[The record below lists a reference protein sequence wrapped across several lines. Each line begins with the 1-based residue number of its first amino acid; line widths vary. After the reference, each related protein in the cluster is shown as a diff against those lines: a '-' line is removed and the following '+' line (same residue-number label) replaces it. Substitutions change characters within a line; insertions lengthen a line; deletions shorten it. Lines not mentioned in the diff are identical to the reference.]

1 MSTAQYIPS
10 ELIVHILKYLSHPS
24 DLSSCALTCKSWS
37 LHAVEL
43 LWYKPNFVRSTA
55 WVSFCMVLQTQ
66 KTLFPY
72 TSFIRRIN
80 LSLLSTHVQDAHLT
94 SLNDCERLERVTL
107 TGCSNLTDNGIIGFL
122 GTNTNKIRK
131 CLVSM
136 DLGDVTNVTD
146 ISIKRIA
153 EICPNLQGLNLSMC
167 KEGPGRF
174 EGITDEGIV
183 MLSESCTGLRRIKL
197 NNCVKVSDNS
207 VISLAKNC
215 PALLEIDLMNC
226 NITNKSLLEVFKYS
240 KELREFRLNNCADIT
255 DSAFTESAL
264 SKLPSPQSTSL
275 HHHHQHTSLS
285 SAYYYDQLRILD
297 LTSIQSITDHAVRQI
312 IAAAPKIRNLVLN
325 KCHNITDESVLAI
338 CQLGRYLHYLHLGH
352 CLRLTDYSIVE
363 LARHCTRIRY
373 LDLACCGQ
381 LTDRSVVELATLPKL
396 KRIGLVKCQNIT
408 DQAIYALTS
417 HTRIANSL
425 ERVHLSYCSRL
436 TIPAIM
442 QLVNFCEKLTHLSLT
457 SVPAFLRP
465 DFQRFRRTPPK
476 EFSTQQRSVFCV
488 FSGRGVRELRG
499 YFNQLAAMNAE
510 ALQHQQQHLQHLQH
524 NNNNNNININDNIN
538 INNQQQQHQPLSTTQ
553 QNILQRH
560 VDLSH
565 IDIPTDV
572 LSRLHRA
579 DGIQAMLALRN
590 GRPLASAN
598 TTNSTTP
605 TISSPNNN
613 IPTTI
618 GSSNTAGT
626 RTAVTVGTST
636 TEIGAY
642 DDEDINNEVFGDA
655 NDTDVL

>member
-1 MSTAQYIPS
+1 
-10 ELIVHILKYLSHPS
+10 
-24 DLSSCALTCKSWS
+24 
-37 LHAVEL
+37 
-43 LWYKPNFVRSTA
+43 
-55 WVSFCMVLQTQ
+55 
-66 KTLFPY
+66 
-72 TSFIRRIN
+72 
-80 LSLLSTHVQDAHLT
+80 
-94 SLNDCERLERVTL
+94 
-107 TGCSNLTDNGIIGFL
+107 
-122 GTNTNKIRK
+122 
-131 CLVSM
+131 
-136 DLGDVTNVTD
+136 
-146 ISIKRIA
+146 
-153 EICPNLQGLNLSMC
+153 
-167 KEGPGRF
+167 
-174 EGITDEGIV
+174 
-183 MLSESCTGLRRIKL
+183 
-197 NNCVKVSDNS
+197 
-207 VISLAKNC
+207 
-215 PALLEIDLMNC
+215 MNC

-240 KELREFRLNNCADIT
+240 GELREFRLNNCIDIT

-264 SKLPSPQSTSL
+264 TKLPSPQSSSL
-275 HHHHQHTSLS
+275 HHHHHSSLS
-285 SAYYYDQLRILD
+285 SSHYYDQLRILD

-488 FSGRGVRELRG
+488 FSGRGVRELRT
-499 YFNQLAAMNAE
+499 YFNQLSAMNVE
-510 ALQHQQQHLQHLQH
+510 ALQHQQQQQQQQQQNQQHLQH
-524 NNNNNNININDNIN
+524 NNNNNINISNNT
-538 INNQQQQHQPLSTTQ
+538 NNQQQQQQPLSTQQ

-560 VDLSH
+560 VELSH

-579 DGIQAMLALRN
+579 DRIQAMRVLRN
-590 GRPLASAN
+590 GRSLASIN
-598 TTNSTTP
+598 TTTNSNTP
-605 TISSPNNN
+605 TISTIPSPNNN
-613 IPTTI
+613 TPTTV
-618 GSSNTAGT
+618 GSSNTAGSQT
-626 RTAVTVGTST
+626 VVTVDTST
-636 TEIGAY
+636 TELGTD
-642 DDEDINNEVFGDA
+642 DDEDINNEFFGEA

>member
-1 MSTAQYIPS
+1 MSTAQNIPS

-24 DLSSCALTCKSWS
+24 DLSSCALSCKSWS

-43 LWYKPNFVRSTA
+43 LWYKPNFVRSSA
-55 WVSFCMVLQTQ
+55 WVSFCNVLEQANRP
-66 KTLFPY
+66 KLLFPY

-80 LSLLSTHVQDAHLT
+80 LSLLATHVQDAHLT
-94 SLNDCERLERVTL
+94 SLHECERLERVTL
-107 TGCSNLTDNGIIGFL
+107 TGCSNLTDDGITGFL
-122 GTNTNKIRK
+122 GNKVRR

-146 ISIKRIA
+146 VSIKRIA

-167 KEGPGRF
+167 KDGPRRF
-174 EGITDEGIV
+174 ESITDEGVV
-183 MLSESCTGLRRIKL
+183 MLSESCVGLRRIKL
-197 NNCVKVSDNS
+197 NNCVKVSDPS
-207 VISLAKNC
+207 VVSLAKHC

-226 NITNKSLLEVFKYS
+226 EITNKSLLEVFKYS
-240 KELREFRLNNCADIT
+240 GELREFRLNNCTEIT

-264 SKLPSPQSTSL
+264 TILPTTGN
-275 HHHHQHTSLS
+275 H
-285 SAYYYDQLRILD
+285 YYDQLRILD
-297 LTSIQSITDHAVRQI
+297 LTSIQSITDSAVRQI

-338 CQLGRYLHYLHLGH
+338 CHLGRYLHYLHLGH

-417 HTRIANSL
+417 HARIANSL

-476 EFSTQQRSVFCV
+476 EFSPQQRSVFCV
-488 FSGRGVRELRG
+488 FSGRGVRDLRA
-499 YFNQLAAMNAE
+499 YLNQL
-510 ALQHQQQHLQHLQH
+510 
-524 NNNNNNININDNIN
+524 
-538 INNQQQQHQPLSTTQ
+538 
-553 QNILQRH
+553 
-560 VDLSH
+560 
-565 IDIPTDV
+565 
-572 LSRLHRA
+572 
-579 DGIQAMLALRN
+579 
-590 GRPLASAN
+590 
-598 TTNSTTP
+598 
-605 TISSPNNN
+605 
-613 IPTTI
+613 
-618 GSSNTAGT
+618 
-626 RTAVTVGTST
+626 
-636 TEIGAY
+636 
-642 DDEDINNEVFGDA
+642 
-655 NDTDVL
+655 